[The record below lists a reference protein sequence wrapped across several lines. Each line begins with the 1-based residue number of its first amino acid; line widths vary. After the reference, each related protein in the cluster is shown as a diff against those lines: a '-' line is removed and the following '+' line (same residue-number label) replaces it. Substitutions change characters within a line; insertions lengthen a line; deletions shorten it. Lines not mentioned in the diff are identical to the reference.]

1 MEKIEFKSE
10 MILAKDLLKATD
22 IAQSGGEA
30 KHLIKEYGIIV
41 NGEEI
46 FQAGKKLYKG
56 DLVEFNDQF
65 EISLV

>member
-1 MEKIEFKSE
+1 MEKIEFKTE

-41 NGEEI
+41 NGDEI

-56 DLVEFNDQF
+56 DLIEFNNQF

>member
-1 MEKIEFKSE
+1 MEKIEFKTE

-41 NGEEI
+41 NGDEI

-56 DLVEFNDQF
+56 DLVEFNNQF

>member
-1 MEKIEFKSE
+1 MEKIEFKTE

-41 NGEEI
+41 NGDEI
-46 FQAGKKLYKG
+46 FQAGKKMYKG
-56 DLVEFNDQF
+56 DLVDFNNQF
-65 EISLV
+65 EIRLV

>member
-1 MEKIEFKSE
+1 MEKIEFKTE

-30 KHLIKEYGIIV
+30 KHLIREYGIIV
-41 NGEEI
+41 NGDEI

-56 DLVEFNDQF
+56 DLVEFNNQF